1 MRSSVDM
8 RTVRLLAVLIVAAC
22 SSGDTTM
29 PPDGEL
35 SGETEFELAYADV
48 AGEDLAGGAI
58 YVTTDATRGR
68 LLADLPNGPD
78 FPADWSPEGR
88 TLLFLHFELGRFS
101 LWLVEGDGSGL
112 RRLTPDTEN
121 IAGGGRWIPGTSR
134 VAYVRVAETGLEWR
148 TIRADG
154 SDPQS
159 LMGALTTDMPSIA
172 WSPDGRQ
179 IVFNKGSLPGLW
191 IANAD
196 GSAARQL
203 ATGAYDY
210 SPRWSPNGAHIAF
223 QTEPLDGSPSRRIG
237 AVNAGGTNRRVLTAG
252 PIDERPLWSPD
263 SRFIAFEKQVIV
275 NGVQVCTLQR
285 IEADGG
291 VVVNLLPGRAVRA
304 CPNAAWRS
312 VTTARWRSSRG
323 AASA

>member
-1 MRSSVDM
+1 MRSVP
-8 RTVRLLAVLIVAAC
+8 LIAALVLVAC
-22 SSGDTTM
+22 SSSDTIA
-29 PPDGEL
+29 PSNDAA
-35 SGETEFELAYADV
+35 SGGTAFELAYADV
-48 AGEDLAGGAI
+48 AGEDVDGGSI

-78 FPADWSPEGR
+78 FPAEWSPDGR

-112 RRLTPDTEN
+112 RRLTPETEDV
-121 IAGGGRWIPGTSR
+121 AGGGRWIAGTSR
-134 VAYVRVAETGLEWR
+134 VAYVRVAERGLEWR

-154 SDPQS
+154 SDAQS

-196 GSAARQL
+196 GSNARQL
-203 ATGAYDY
+203 TTGAYDNV
-210 SPRWSPNGAHIAF
+210 PRWSPNGARIAF
-223 QTEPLDGSPSRRIG
+223 QTEPLEGSPSRRIG
-237 AVNAGGTNRRVLTAG
+237 VVDVGGGNRRILTEG
-252 PIDERPLWSPD
+252 QIDERPLWSPD
-263 SRFIAFEKQVIV
+263 SRLIAFEKQVLV

-285 IEADGG
+285 VEADGG

-312 VTTARWRSSRG
+312 VTTTR
-323 AASA
+323 